1 MAREMFERWEELS
14 FSVENKEGGGE
25 EEEAGF
31 QHQTPLCVSPF
42 RGCSTPTSF
51 SHICVGGKNFFFF
64 FFFIMSFFLFD
75 IYFDSPCVVVAV
87 VFPSVGFFFLLFLP
101 FAEGASSPSIHRPA
115 CYRTNTC
122 VTSFQMVWWWGG
134 GGYLFFFFLFGYAT
148 CCRTK

>member
-1 MAREMFERWEELS
+1 MLERWEELS
-14 FSVENKEGGGE
+14 FSVKNKEGGGGGGGS
-25 EEEAGF
+25 GF
-31 QHQTPLCVSPF
+31 STPTPLCVCVSPF

-64 FFFIMSFFLFD
+64 FSFFIMSFFLFD

-101 FAEGASSPSIHRPA
+101 FAEGAPSSIHRPA

-122 VTSFQMVWWWGG
+122 VTSFQMVWWGDI
-134 GGYLFFFFLFGYAT
+134 FFSSFLAT
-148 CCRTK
+148 PLVAERSKDSKR